1 MNLIVKPFFELFNEN
16 RLLGRNLLK
25 NGENY
30 DKTLLWVLL
39 CLLCF
44 GLVMVYSAS
53 GAGVSNFDNR
63 HTFLHKQAQFAGIG
77 LGFVLVLMRVPLWRW
92 QRWTKYLL
100 AVSGATM
107 IAVLLFGTEVNGAR
121 RWLSLP
127 LGINFQPSELVKL
140 MTVMYMANFFN
151 RKVEDIANTKK
162 LLWVGVIPVFGAF
175 LVLLTRDLGSA
186 AVVVAI
192 TLALLFLANLP
203 IKRFLGALAIML
215 LAGAAFIASSE
226 FRMRRIGVMWEPW
239 KDPTGT
245 GYQGLGSLLSM
256 HNGGLFGTGLGN
268 AIFKRGFLPE
278 AHTDFI
284 LAVVGEELGLI
295 SVAAVVFVYLWI
307 VWRAFSIG
315 KQARDVQLYFNSYM
329 AVGIGVW
336 VAVQSFINI
345 GVNISLLPNKGLT
358 LPLVSYGGSSLIVM
372 MIAFM
377 LLLRVDYETRQVLRG
392 YSVDD
397 PKFRLPEQQTEQNNH
412 EASNG

>member
-1 MNLIVKPFFELFNEN
+1 MNVFSALFSED

-25 NGENY
+25 NGDTY

-53 GAGVSNFDNR
+53 GAAVNDFANR
-63 HTFLHKQAQFAGIG
+63 HVFLKKQAQFAGFG
-77 LGFVLVLMRVPLWRW
+77 LVLIAFLMRVPLWRW
-92 QRWTKYLL
+92 QRWTKYLIGISGL
-100 AVSGATM
+100 AM
-107 IAVLLFGTEVNGAR
+107 LAVLLVGTEVNGAR

-127 LGINFQPSELVKL
+127 FGVNFQPSELVKL

-151 RKVEDIANTKK
+151 RKVEYIANTRK
-162 LLWVGVIPVFGAF
+162 LIWVGVIPVVGAF
-175 LVLLTRDLGSA
+175 LIVLTRDLGSA
-186 AVVVAI
+186 VVVVAI

-203 IKRFLGALAIML
+203 MKRFLSAVGVMIVLGTL
-215 LAGAAFIASSE
+215 FIVSSE

-268 AIFKRGFLPE
+268 AVFKHGFLPE

-284 LAVVGEELGLI
+284 LAVVGEELGLF
-295 SVAAVVFVYLWI
+295 SVAALVLVYLWL

-315 KQARDVQLYFNSYM
+315 KQARDVQLYFNSYL
-329 AVGIGVW
+329 AVGVGVW

-358 LPLVSYGGSSLIVM
+358 LPLVSYGGSSLVM
-372 MIAFM
+372 MMLAFM
-377 LLLRVDYETRQVLRG
+377 LLMRADYETRLVLRG
-392 YSVDD
+392 YSVQD
-397 PKFRLPEQQTEQNNH
+397 PKFKFRQPQHTGGGADQK
-412 EASNG
+412 